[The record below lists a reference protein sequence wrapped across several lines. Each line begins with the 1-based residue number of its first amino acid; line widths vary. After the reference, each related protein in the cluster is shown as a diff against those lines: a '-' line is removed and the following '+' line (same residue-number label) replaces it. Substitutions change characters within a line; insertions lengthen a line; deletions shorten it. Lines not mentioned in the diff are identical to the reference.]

1 MLIQQINKFLFD
13 KIKSDL
19 AKAQKERDE
28 AKVSILRFLLAAIHN
43 FEIEKYPPGK
53 GGLTDEDVISV
64 IQKLVKT
71 HKESIEAFKSGGRE
85 DLVKQEEEELAILQK
100 YLPQQLSEEET
111 RKAVMEIVKEMG
123 AVGPGD
129 FGKIMGEVMAKLAG
143 RADGATVAKI
153 VKEVLGG

>member
-43 FEIEKYPPGK
+43 FEIEKYPPEK

-71 HKESIEAFKSGGRE
+71 HKESIEAFKTGGRE
-85 DLVKQEEEELAILQK
+85 DLVKQEEAELAILKK
-100 YLPQQLSEEET
+100 YLPESISEEEI
-111 RKAVMEIVKEMG
+111 RKAVVEIVKEMG
-123 AVGPGD
+123 AVGSGD
-129 FGKIMGEVMAKLAG
+129 FGKVMGEVMGKLRD

>member
-1 MLIQQINKFLFD
+1 M
-13 KIKSDL
+13 
-19 AKAQKERDE
+19 
-28 AKVSILRFLLAAIHN
+28 
-43 FEIEKYPPGK
+43 
-53 GGLTDEDVISV
+53 
-64 IQKLVKT
+64 
-71 HKESIEAFKSGGRE
+71 
-85 DLVKQEEEELAILQK
+85 QK

>member
-1 MLIQQINKFLFD
+1 MASGLLD
-13 KIKSDL
+13 KIYRDL
-19 AKAQKERDE
+19 ESAVREKDKDGVRT
-28 AKVSILRFLLAAIHN
+28 LRFLLATIHN
-43 FEIEKYPPGK
+43 FEIEKYPPEK

-100 YLPQQLSEEET
+100 YLPQPLTEEEV
-111 RKAVMEIVKEMG
+111 RRIVEQVKAAG
-123 AVGPGD
+123 LTD
-129 FGKIMGEVMAKLAG
+129 FGQIMKEVLPKLAG